1 MPRHPDPDLE
11 DRILNAAQALWKR
24 GGEKSLTMRAVARA
38 AGTNTPAVYR
48 RFKDRRD
55 LLRALLLRTVAR
67 LRRRFEA
74 GENLEAMAESY
85 IEEALRL
92 PHEYKL
98 FYTYG
103 HELLPKGSGRALAAP
118 GVEAQLRLHRS
129 AAGETAGGLARAAYA
144 IGVGAVGHAARN
156 RKPAPVESDPG
167 RTCGGTALGLP
178 GSGENAAPGLGQF
191 FREESSHSTVILAPG
206 SRGSTQ
212 PCGRGWR
219 RSRVV

>member
-24 GGEKSLTMRAVARA
+24 GGEKSLTMRAVASA

-55 LLRALLLRTVAR
+55 LVRALLLRTVAR

-92 PHEYKL
+92 PHEYEL

-103 HELLPKGSGRALAAP
+103 HELLPAKGSERARPIRASRPNFAFIELQLAKRLGGSPEQHTRLALALWAM
-118 GVEAQLRLHRS
+118 LHGTASLLLSKAIPEEHAAELRS
-129 AAGETAGGLARAAYA
+129 ACGAAVKTL
-144 IGVGAVGHAARN
+144 I
-156 RKPAPVESDPG
+156 
-167 RTCGGTALGLP
+167 
-178 GSGENAAPGLGQF
+178 
-191 FREESSHSTVILAPG
+191 
-206 SRGSTQ
+206 RGSANFSKKS
-212 PCGRGWR
+212 
-219 RSRVV
+219 SRIRQ

>member
-11 DRILNAAQALWKR
+11 DRILNAAQTLWKR

-55 LLRALLLRTVAR
+55 LLRAMLLRTVAR

-92 PHEYKL
+92 PHEYEL
-98 FYTYG
+98 FYTHG
-103 HELLPKGSGRALAAP
+103 HELSPAKGSGRARPIRESRPNFAFIELELAKRLG
-118 GVEAQLRLHRS
+118 GVPEEHTRLALALWATLHGTASLLLSQTIPKEHAAELRS
-129 AAGETAGGLARAAYA
+129 ACRAAVKTL
-144 IGVGAVGHAARN
+144 I
-156 RKPAPVESDPG
+156 
-167 RTCGGTALGLP
+167 
-178 GSGENAAPGLGQF
+178 
-191 FREESSHSTVILAPG
+191 
-206 SRGSTQ
+206 RGSANFSEKSKRLRQ
-212 PCGRGWR
+212 
-219 RSRVV
+219 

>member
-11 DRILNAAQALWKR
+11 DRILNAAQTLWKR

-92 PHEYKL
+92 PHEYEL
-98 FYTYG
+98 FYAYG
-103 HELLPKGSGRALAAP
+103 HELLPKGPGRARPIRASRPNFAFVEVQLAK
-118 GVEAQLRLHRS
+118 RLGGSPEEHTRLALALWATLHGTASLLLSKAIPEEHAAELRS
-129 AAGETAGGLARAAYA
+129 ACRAAVKTL
-144 IGVGAVGHAARN
+144 I
-156 RKPAPVESDPG
+156 
-167 RTCGGTALGLP
+167 
-178 GSGENAAPGLGQF
+178 
-191 FREESSHSTVILAPG
+191 
-206 SRGSTQ
+206 RGSANFSEKS
-212 PCGRGWR
+212 R
-219 RSRVV
+219 RIRQ